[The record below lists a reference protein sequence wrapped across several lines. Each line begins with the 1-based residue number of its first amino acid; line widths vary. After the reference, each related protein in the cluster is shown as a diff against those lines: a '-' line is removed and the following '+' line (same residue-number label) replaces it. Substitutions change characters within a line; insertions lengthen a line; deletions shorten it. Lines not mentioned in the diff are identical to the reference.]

1 MKQRRVSSLLHAR
14 LSHSQKA
21 FLFSKDESRIKA
33 TVMDVKPVDY
43 RDYAK
48 RLIMNIKRNM

>member
-1 MKQRRVSSLLHAR
+1 MPGCTTHKR
-14 LSHSQKA
+14 L
-21 FLFSKDESRIKA
+21 LFSKDESRIKA
-33 TVMDVKPVDY
+33 TVMDVKPIDY